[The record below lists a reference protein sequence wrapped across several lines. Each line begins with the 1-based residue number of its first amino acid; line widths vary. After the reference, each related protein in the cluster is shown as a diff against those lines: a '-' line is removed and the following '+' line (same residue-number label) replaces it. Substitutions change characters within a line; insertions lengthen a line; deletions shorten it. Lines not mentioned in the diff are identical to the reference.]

1 MYVERIDITMRCC
14 AALIPVLQTSHE
26 AYYVATQ
33 MSLAHNGIIRGLNSI
48 YLQATRLP
56 RNDAKVARDFLT
68 YCQCWSESM
77 HHHHD
82 AEEKEF
88 FPSIEAISGIEG
100 LMTQNVEQHRAFT
113 PGFEQFEAYCRT
125 CPPAEY
131 DGQQLKSLVEGFAKP
146 LTKHL
151 YDEIDTLRALDKYDS
166 VRIRQAYQRF
176 EKSLMATDN
185 ASQVLYTSQICET
198 PLIIS

>member
-1 MYVERIDITMRCC
+1 MAPQWADTPYKLIATNDFSQDVRYVAQCIV
-14 AALIPVLQTSHE
+14 LIPLTFILQTSHN

-33 MSLAHNGIIRGLNSI
+33 MALAHNGVIRGLNSI
-48 YLQATRLP
+48 YLQSTKLP
-56 RNDAKVARDFLT
+56 PNDIIVAQDFLT
-68 YCQCWSESM
+68 FCQCWSESM

-100 LMTQNVEQHRAFT
+100 LMNQNVEQHRAFT
-113 PGFEQFEAYCRT
+113 PGFERFEEYCRT

-131 DGQQLKSLVEGFAKP
+131 DGQKLKSLVEGFAEP
-146 LTKHL
+146 LTQHL

-166 VRIRQAYQRF
+166 TRV
-176 EKSLMATDN
+176 
-185 ASQVLYTSQICET
+185 
-198 PLIIS
+198 